1 MKIAC
6 RYCGIVNK
14 PHHCPYI
21 RKINRSR
28 ADNKVYE
35 SKEYRKVRKDVLDD
49 YNHLCLW
56 SLYVD
61 GRVKLAERTHH
72 IIEVLDDISKA
83 VDYDNLIPLTVD
95 AHEYVHS
102 FYKINDKT
110 KKEVQELL
118 RKMCS
123 EYKKGNRELGYFKH
137 SPPISK

>member
-35 SKEYRKVRKDVLDD
+35 SKEYRKVRKDVLD
-49 YNHLCLW
+49 
-56 SLYVD
+56 VD

-137 SPPISK
+137 SPTISK